1 MKRFIGIDQSYTS
14 CGVVVLNED
23 GSVHSFDTIKTV
35 GEDIFLRARQVAQ
48 ELETI
53 VNQQHNLQT
62 IGIEGLAFSKFGN
75 ATRDLAG
82 LQFVIMNTLRHEL
95 GQEVKIVSPNSLKK
109 FATGSGKAKK
119 QEMVDFLPE
128 HVIDLF
134 KQEYKKSNGLYDVAD
149 AYWIAKY
156 VLDESHQP
164 ATSKS
169 KQKRTII
176 LESALE
182 PKHTTREEI
191 INAVKTVLAETN
203 SK

>member
-1 MKRFIGIDQSYTS
+1 M
-14 CGVVVLNED
+14 NED
-23 GSVHSFDTIKTV
+23 GSVHFFDTIKTV

-95 GQEVKIVSPNSLKK
+95 GQDVKIVSPNALKK

-119 QEMVDFLPE
+119 QEMVDFLPQ
-128 HVIDLF
+128 HVLDLF
-134 KQEYKKSNGLYDVAD
+134 KQQYKKSNGLYDVAD

-156 VLDESHQP
+156 VLDESLKDENHQP
-164 ATSKS
+164 APSKS

-176 LESALE
+176 LDSTLE
-182 PKHTTREEI
+182 PKHCTREEI
-191 INAVKTVLAETN
+191 EAAVKLVLVETN
-203 SK
+203 NK